1 MIEFLLSENKVR
13 DVAQKDFLVI
23 KTKIQIK
30 TEENWKNYKNRT
42 SICTFFLKTK
52 LHRGRKKHLVYELSK
67 EMCHIN

>member
-1 MIEFLLSENKVR
+1 MIEFLLSEFKVR

-42 SICTFFLKTK
+42 SICTIF
-52 LHRGRKKHLVYELSK
+52 
-67 EMCHIN
+67 